1 MREIKFRAWNKEQ
14 KVMYEVKKVDF
25 SEQKVFCEQYYLND
39 LKFSEIELMQYIGF
53 KDKNGKEIFEGD
65 IVEYETCILDKDN
78 KYNLSLKGY
87 RKSEVKNNAP
97 WAFSP
102 WWDDYVLEPEVI
114 GNVYEGLHNVKQ

>member
-1 MREIKFRAWNKEQ
+1 MKEIKFRAWDKE
-14 KVMYEVKKVDF
+14 KKIMFNWSFTEQGLYPQDF
-25 SEQKVFCEQYYLND
+25 FNND
-39 LKFSEIELMQYIGF
+39 NYQVMQYTGVN
-53 KDKNGKEIFEGD
+53 DKNGKEIFEGD
-65 IVEYETCILDKDN
+65 IVEYERGILDKGN

-114 GNVYEGLHNVKQ
+114 GNIYEGLHNVKK